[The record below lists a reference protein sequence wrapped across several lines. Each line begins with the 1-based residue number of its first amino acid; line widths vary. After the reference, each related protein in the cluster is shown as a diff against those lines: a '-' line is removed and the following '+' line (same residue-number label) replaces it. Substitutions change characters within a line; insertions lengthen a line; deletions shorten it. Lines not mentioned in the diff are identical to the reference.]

1 MPNDNLK
8 KYYDYLKANNA
19 DVAPTYDAF
28 ANALSDENNAK
39 KYHSYLINNG
49 FDAPSDYNKFVNRLG
64 LLKKKEVSQSTQEN
78 QDTSLD
84 GSDKGEKKQSVSSSQ
99 QRNYSLPGEYLD
111 YPGKGIRRYYDGKWY
126 DYGFT
131 ETKNGKDLSVYN
143 VQITDPTRVNTL
155 NKKFNKVGSTSA
167 SEDVFTG
174 YPGQEKNQYRVIED
188 QWQKKM
194 PGSDKWRI
202 VTNEGS
208 IQSLNK
214 EFNKNVSIPSN
225 LDEIKKNQELKI
237 KEDKKL
243 NSALTWVNSG
253 LVGSSEENASKIL
266 KQKFPEF
273 DFIQQGVGTD
283 QLLVIAPNGARTNI
297 SLDNW
302 TDDDDRNQSVVLRE
316 FIRNNSDKE
325 LAKSAKDLSLKES
338 QERTF
343 LEDKKKQSL
352 EAGALSQDWKFENGK
367 LVIETPLD
375 KAKKSEEFKR
385 IQTETKAARSEYMGE
400 KAEQFDNIYYRFKDK
415 PLNNDEMVAAYAS
428 VKADKQ
434 EISRVNNYVND
445 VKNIS
450 NDVAKEKSEIEGYA
464 NSIINKLKNGEIT
477 QQEFDNVYKPEIEQK
492 TADLNQKYKSLSTD
506 LKNVST
512 VDKSINEA
520 IGKNYLIKEA
530 TGSVIGGATSK
541 FIKGF
546 TYLPRLASMGEMS
559 SEDQDEIVNLITG
572 GGTTK
577 EYIESEKR
585 SDLTKALFSMS
596 ESVGILA
603 SSSLLGGSVAAYPS
617 FYAQS
622 YYEMKDEFDKIK
634 GMSEKEKVLFSGAYG
649 IVSSLLEKFGIDAAM
664 QKTAVGKNLT
674 NNIMK
679 AAFSDLP
686 KNASKEFIDAA
697 IMNSFKKYIVKSG
710 VQAAIGAGTE
720 GITEALQNLSGV
732 AIKEVY
738 DLANET
744 EYFNNKSAWNI
755 LGDAVYE
762 GYLGALGGGIMSTV
776 TSSKDIVTRGLRA
789 TLNKEQID
797 ALINSAK
804 VEGID
809 EALITNLKSSILTG
823 KTTRA
828 EAEEIN
834 QSFKT
839 VKSKLESLP
848 EDMSNEDKSVSL
860 DLLIERDKLQ
870 KESSRLDEALRAPYN
885 ERITEINDEL
895 LKISKNAVQ
904 KQTTGEVPV
913 QPEAKVGG
921 EVAQGEPQAEPQVVT
936 EEGQVAAKEEVKV
949 FEFNGKKYEVTNEST
964 TDLET
969 GNLVPIDL
977 ATQIRE
983 EGTPIEETVVV
994 EPITKQEQKQNL
1006 VTEENVEQLR
1016 AQQTTPV
1023 AQKIFTTAKLAM
1035 KALPGVKIY
1044 VHNTTNEFDQ
1054 AIGQKSAEGAK
1065 GAYVDG
1071 EIHINLENGADVV
1084 TMLHES
1090 MHHGLVVK
1098 GVESGAMTDLAR
1110 GLKSVISD
1118 KALKQRLDDFISNYD
1133 GSEQAEE
1140 YLAELGGIMAEA
1152 KQELTTTKFQQ
1163 FKNLINKIAQKLGL
1177 PTVFSAAANAKNA
1190 VDFMNSLTKSIRT
1203 GQEIKAEEVK
1213 KTGKVKFQAD
1223 FSDPLSKLTFV
1234 YDKNGEKFDQLKK
1247 DGFITDDKVLSDF
1260 AGKFIF
1266 LHQPDAAFS
1275 GMIYKDGELLVEG
1288 KGGVFYPI
1296 KFHDDGYFWAST
1308 ATTAE
1313 KMAKDLNKVFDQ
1325 NNGTIYMALTSAPYD
1340 KLMSSTTM
1348 SNAILDFFSSKA
1360 FDNNFKITPA
1370 QLKVALRK
1378 AANDIKIQKIKDKK
1392 TGKVKEK
1399 KIGLDLKIKAE
1410 SSLDEIQAQIKTA
1423 LNPDIK
1429 SFADRKNFAEELIKL
1444 MADKIKNDPKATE
1457 QFGKLFSEGIQN
1469 KYFKGISKTGKI
1481 SISAAN
1487 MTQAI
1492 SEMFTEP
1499 LLKEDIDREK
1509 GGQVYAIVEL
1519 NGKVKPEPSTKHES
1533 YPMAIESENKTNK
1546 VKIHI
1551 LQDRQNWADSFIDPE
1566 TGETISEDR
1575 QKKLFPTSGVSTMG
1589 LELKGKSK
1597 PKFQKTA
1604 PNGKPSNLNDK
1615 QWEQVRT
1622 PEFKKWFGDWEND
1635 PANASKVV
1643 DENGEPLVV
1652 YHGTRESFDEFSSE
1666 VRPRNFRQEAVNYSF
1681 WFTSNEKNSELY
1693 GNQVME
1699 VFLNSRNPLE
1709 IDYTNPESYRE
1720 IVVPA
1725 DKPRAMSIA
1734 EFNEK
1739 KGMIK
1744 HSEMTKG
1751 IELRMREDSTIDGI
1765 IHRNIKDIIL
1775 SDNFQVFGPNQI
1787 KSATENVGTFSAE
1800 TRNIKFQ
1807 KATTQKEAIQKA
1819 KDKYTLSVEQRGNPH
1834 QQGVDAAL
1842 NDLRKSDWYKTTDD
1856 TQRENAEREL
1866 KEFFGEKLKKAPS
1879 VAKILGKP
1887 KPKKVTVNEM
1897 TAYKNELRL
1906 QAKAAR
1912 EAKGDLNAKRKALAA
1927 AISSMVKTGKIK
1939 TAQAGVIIKRIS
1951 NLNLDNPVLVER
1963 FVDYASKV
1971 FDRADYQE
1979 RLDNAFKLRKAIRKA
1994 LKTDNQAEV
2003 VGMAKDFAKIDP
2015 SMVED
2020 IDAYI
2025 AMAEKV
2031 VNAVKPSRVKGL
2043 DVVMKE
2049 AANIAEVSEYTNNE
2063 IKRQENV
2070 LKDEILA
2077 VYNSLVSDGVISKDM
2092 SLKEMQDII
2101 NYLNDPTTKMDSVE
2115 KERYIKSFLD
2125 GKLNLMKPILE
2136 TIIRTKIDP
2145 FTGEELD
2152 IDNNAIELMKKVM
2165 DIDIADMSVRDA
2177 IKVVEAIDNFLNNNI
2192 TSGLEAVVSNYEGVK
2207 NVNKLVNKGIKARP
2221 IKLLLNK
2228 TIGRFYS
2235 DELYSLPLLMEKLF
2249 NGVRNATKIMEM
2261 AGLSKLINGVNKAN
2275 NQHNKIL
2282 DDYSK
2287 QPFYSTKNFLG
2298 VYVMNKGFMDAKNVY
2313 ERGMLAFL
2321 NRNLIGTEAEMK
2333 TELNRRIDM
2342 IKQSIQTLIENGD
2355 SKEVKMGEMYQEI
2368 FDKLNVN
2375 EGDIDVINSSAS
2387 KSNREAVNWWIN
2399 QWAKSYKELSDIS
2412 LSVYNTQ
2419 LGSDLN
2425 YTPDRYKKLSGESV
2439 QFDSDLIERNGAFSI
2454 SIDYT
2459 DKNKT
2464 GVLMETTR
2472 PKVIPDD
2479 RYVSLD
2485 FDTNNS
2491 NSLQA
2496 ALVDI
2501 NTASAIR
2508 QVDGFVNSKGFKK
2521 LFTESDDRVLIT
2533 RRINNYIRRAKGKKI
2548 APRDTWDSVNK
2559 VTNFITSIGV
2569 GKALGGLNQAVMQTV
2584 PVIANTVINAGRFIT
2599 VNSEMNDWINKTGAP
2614 ISNRGLESQSTV
2626 ESIDSRIDK
2635 KGETFDNALKNVAKL
2650 NQWYLKQFLSK
2661 PDVWVARSS
2670 FISYYLQD
2678 LKNRGISTD
2687 IDWTTHE
2694 ADMDAVNYAQ
2704 MMVDRQQNISDP
2716 MLAGE
2721 FLASEDSFRKIAR
2734 KVVLPFA
2741 SFILNQKARMYND
2754 ITTLYSKTSTTEDKI
2769 TAARSLGG
2777 LSVEL
2782 ATYQLIGF
2790 GIRRLYDIIAA
2801 SLMGDDEDEEAKKK
2815 KMINATKYPIKS
2827 IVNDI
2832 VSPLPITDDLV
2843 TYGLNKALAEIP
2855 MLDEADIKKA
2865 VEDKNK
2871 ALVLNGKE
2879 EMNDRE
2885 KEAFIEN
2892 LKKESEYQVF
2902 TDDFAG
2908 RKYGMIGIAG
2918 DTYKEL
2924 IDISKLATT
2933 GEFEDEYQGR
2943 VTKKYLNEKDR
2954 KIVGYTIAPMVLYSM
2969 GVLPKD
2975 VGQISRNVVNRVKKR
2990 GITENQYNRI
3000 TDVEKEIGRKV
3011 SGWESDLI
3019 KQKKEAST
3027 AIDELDF
3034 IDRNGGLTESQGKEY
3049 VKLLKT
3055 ISQPTLSDIDRI
3067 KAGQTANQI
3076 LK

>member
-19 DVAPTYDAF
+19 DVAPNYDAF

-39 KYHSYLINNG
+39 KYHSYLLNNG
-49 FDAPSDYNKFVNRLG
+49 FDAPKDYNVFVNRLG
-64 LLKKKEVSQSTQEN
+64 LVKKKEVSQSTPKN
-78 QDTSLD
+78 GT
-84 GSDKGEKKQSVSSSQ
+84 VSSVTQEMVRKKRSEYSSPDDGIYSNPENNQ
-99 QRNYSLPGEYLD
+99 NYKKVSGVWYKDVTGAGDYKEIKSGNVKYRYDYLNKNAKMIAD
-111 YPGKGIRRYYDGKWY
+111 INGNPVQPNYELANQKQIEKAYNITPEKVKKEEELRQKEIAKKAPELKQFKPAIADGK
-126 DYGFT
+126 
-131 ETKNGKDLSVYN
+131 L
-143 VQITDPTRVNTL
+143 
-155 NKKFNKVGSTSA
+155 FNIADK
-167 SEDVFTG
+167 E
-174 YPGQEKNQYRVIED
+174 QEKEFEKAHFEYVKSGKYQEDIEKV
-188 QWQKKM
+188 QKEN
-194 PGSDKWRI
+194 DLNDI
-202 VTNEGS
+202 LNTVTT
-208 IQSLNK
+208 
-214 EFNKNVSIPSN
+214 
-225 LDEIKKNQELKI
+225 D
-237 KEDKKL
+237 
-243 NSALTWVNSG
+243 
-253 LVGSSEENASKIL
+253 LVGSNEDEVISKLQGKL
-266 KQKFPEF
+266 KKYEYLEIEPAGRGYDGIKIKNNVTGESKF
-273 DFIQQGVGTD
+273 I
-283 QLLVIAPNGARTNI
+283 N
-297 SLDNW
+297 LDNW
-302 TDDDDRNQSVVLRE
+302 TTDRDNEEAKLLKGFLEVNIVNDEYIKKQKQVNDLRDRIE
-316 FIRNNSDKE
+316 SEKKTNPYNVIFLQKELDELLPQLDKE
-325 LAKSAKDLSLKES
+325 REKKLDYMSKDKYRSAASFDKYEIDRINDNITKTILKKEDIKREASELNKYEQDVNESFKKGLITEEDYNVNYLPKINKRKEEIDNNIKSLKDDYRNISNEQSDVKNIAGNAFIVESERGNILSGTAFSFVQGFEQAARIIVEGDEYARGSAKGIITSQFAPESFSEEYLSSEKRNAFEQVVFGLANSGGAALAGAMTGGPVGSTLGLYASSYTNFRDQMNGPEFKDVSEGEKMLLAGSVGAITSLLEKYGLTKMFSKSPVNNKIVNYVFSKSLKGLPENATAEMIDNAVEKELKGLIANKVLKVTGAGLIEYSTEAGQELTEIGAKELLNQVKGKKYFENPKTFGEVFERANKAGLLGLLGGAGMQSITQATLTAKQQLDKYQLSNIENTINNKDIKDLFVLNIKDRILSGEITKDQGQRELNSLKES
-338 QERTF
+338 EGVLRQIPDNLSNDDRYTSFKLINEREN
-343 LEDKKKQSL
+343 LRKQM
-352 EAGALSQDWKFENGK
+352 EGKDPAL
-367 LVIETPLD
+367 VTP
-375 KAKKSEEFKR
+375 
-385 IQTETKAARSEYMGE
+385 
-400 KAEQFDNIYYRFKDK
+400 
-415 PLNNDEMVAAYAS
+415 
-428 VKADKQ
+428 
-434 EISRVNNYVND
+434 
-445 VKNIS
+445 IS
-450 NDVAKEKSEIEGYA
+450 NR
-464 NSIINKLKNGEIT
+464 
-477 QQEFDNVYKPEIEQK
+477 
-492 TADLNQKYKSLSTD
+492 
-506 LKNVST
+506 
-512 VDKSINEA
+512 INE
-520 IGKNYLIKEA
+520 INNELKTI
-530 TGSVIGGATSK
+530 
-541 FIKGF
+541 
-546 TYLPRLASMGEMS
+546 
-559 SEDQDEIVNLITG
+559 SE
-572 GGTTK
+572 
-577 EYIESEKR
+577 
-585 SDLTKALFSMS
+585 
-596 ESVGILA
+596 
-603 SSSLLGGSVAAYPS
+603 
-617 FYAQS
+617 
-622 YYEMKDEFDKIK
+622 
-634 GMSEKEKVLFSGAYG
+634 
-649 IVSSLLEKFGIDAAM
+649 
-664 QKTAVGKNLT
+664 
-674 NNIMK
+674 
-679 AAFSDLP
+679 
-686 KNASKEFIDAA
+686 
-697 IMNSFKKYIVKSG
+697 
-710 VQAAIGAGTE
+710 
-720 GITEALQNLSGV
+720 
-732 AIKEVY
+732 
-738 DLANET
+738 
-744 EYFNNKSAWNI
+744 
-755 LGDAVYE
+755 
-762 GYLGALGGGIMSTV
+762 
-776 TSSKDIVTRGLRA
+776 
-789 TLNKEQID
+789 
-797 ALINSAK
+797 
-804 VEGID
+804 
-809 EALITNLKSSILTG
+809 
-823 KTTRA
+823 
-828 EAEEIN
+828 
-834 QSFKT
+834 
-839 VKSKLESLP
+839 
-848 EDMSNEDKSVSL
+848 
-860 DLLIERDKLQ
+860 
-870 KESSRLDEALRAPYN
+870 
-885 ERITEINDEL
+885 
-895 LKISKNAVQ
+895 NAVQ
-904 KQTTGEVPV
+904 VETTGEIPV
-913 QPEAKVGG
+913 QPETAVGG
-921 EVAQGEPQAEPQVVT
+921 EVAQGEPKAEPKVAA
-936 EEGQVAAKEEVKV
+936 EEGQTAVQEEVV
-949 FEFNGKKYEVTNEST
+949 PVGEVT
-964 TDLET
+964 
-969 GNLVPIDL
+969 
-977 ATQIRE
+977 
-983 EGTPIEETVVV
+983 
-994 EPITKQEQKQNL
+994 
-1006 VTEENVEQLR
+1006 
-1016 AQQTTPV
+1016 
-1023 AQKIFTTAKLAM
+1023 
-1035 KALPGVKIY
+1035 
-1044 VHNTTNEFDQ
+1044 
-1054 AIGQKSAEGAK
+1054 
-1065 GAYVDG
+1065 
-1071 EIHINLENGADVV
+1071 
-1084 TMLHES
+1084 
-1090 MHHGLVVK
+1090 
-1098 GVESGAMTDLAR
+1098 
-1110 GLKSVISD
+1110 
-1118 KALKQRLDDFISNYD
+1118 
-1133 GSEQAEE
+1133 
-1140 YLAELGGIMAEA
+1140 
-1152 KQELTTTKFQQ
+1152 
-1163 FKNLINKIAQKLGL
+1163 L
-1177 PTVFSAAANAKNA
+1177 PT
-1190 VDFMNSLTKSIRT
+1190 
-1203 GQEIKAEEVK
+1203 
-1213 KTGKVKFQAD
+1213 
-1223 FSDPLSKLTFV
+1223 
-1234 YDKNGEKFDQLKK
+1234 
-1247 DGFITDDKVLSDF
+1247 
-1260 AGKFIF
+1260 
-1266 LHQPDAAFS
+1266 
-1275 GMIYKDGELLVEG
+1275 
-1288 KGGVFYPI
+1288 
-1296 KFHDDGYFWAST
+1296 
-1308 ATTAE
+1308 
-1313 KMAKDLNKVFDQ
+1313 
-1325 NNGTIYMALTSAPYD
+1325 
-1340 KLMSSTTM
+1340 
-1348 SNAILDFFSSKA
+1348 
-1360 FDNNFKITPA
+1360 
-1370 QLKVALRK
+1370 
-1378 AANDIKIQKIKDKK
+1378 
-1392 TGKVKEK
+1392 
-1399 KIGLDLKIKAE
+1399 
-1410 SSLDEIQAQIKTA
+1410 DEIGRSVGSQEYK
-1423 LNPDIK
+1423 
-1429 SFADRKNFAEELIKL
+1429 
-1444 MADKIKNDPKATE
+1444 
-1457 QFGKLFSEGIQN
+1457 
-1469 KYFKGISKTGKI
+1469 
-1481 SISAAN
+1481 
-1487 MTQAI
+1487 
-1492 SEMFTEP
+1492 
-1499 LLKEDIDREK
+1499 
-1509 GGQVYAIVEL
+1509 
-1519 NGKVKPEPSTKHES
+1519 
-1533 YPMAIESENKTNK
+1533 
-1546 VKIHI
+1546 
-1551 LQDRQNWADSFIDPE
+1551 
-1566 TGETISEDR
+1566 
-1575 QKKLFPTSGVSTMG
+1575 SGVSQK
-1589 LELKGKSK
+1589 KGRAITR
-1597 PKFQKTA
+1597 TA
-1604 PNGKPSNLNDK
+1604 PDGTKIRGTFKIVPASELIPSHNPNTFGKNEEFPQNKEGKTINDRDYETDK
-1615 QWEQVRT
+1615 PAQSQVIDIAQNIDERAVTQTPIVSKEGIVYDGNNRT
-1622 PEFKKWFGDWEND
+1622 MSRQLAAQNKTDQDYLQALRDQADMYGLTEEDVNSIEN
-1635 PANASKVV
+1635 PTLVFEV
-1643 DENGEPLVV
+1643 DENLPFN
-1652 YHGTRESFDEFSSE
+1652 TK
-1666 VRPRNFRQEAVNYSF
+1666 
-1681 WFTSNEKNSELY
+1681 T
-1693 GNQVME
+1693 M
-1699 VFLNSRNPLE
+1699 
-1709 IDYTNPESYRE
+1709 
-1720 IVVPA
+1720 
-1725 DKPRAMSIA
+1725 AM
-1734 EFNEK
+1734 FNKQEK
-1739 KGMIK
+1739 KAQGPLQRAVAISKRISDRAKRSLAGLYEGVEVPSDVTSDPKNMKQAIDILIQEGLIQTVEIPRYIDK
-1744 HSEMTKG
+1744 NVATPDGVSFLEGVVMAAS
-1751 IELRMREDSTIDGI
+1751 LNEDSIRELSVPGMGD
-1765 IHRNIKDIIL
+1765 IKKVIL
-1775 SDNFQVFGPNQI
+1775 KNVVGLMQNAAKGNDSLTQEITGAIQI
-1787 KSATENVGTFSAE
+1787 
-1800 TRNIKFQ
+1800 
-1807 KATTQKEAIQKA
+1807 IQKA
-1819 KDKYTLSVEQRGNPH
+1819 KAAKITVEDYLSQYDMFKENQYTIGEMSMALLLDTKKPTVFKNFLTNYNENVGVENIFGE
-1834 QQGVDAAL
+1834 DTSKEAIL
-1842 NDLRKSDWYKTTDD
+1842 NNTISELISDYGKIK
-1856 TQRENAEREL
+1856 ENLESIAAERGKQVEEGVEEAQSIEEVKDLDVTDKTNLQKVKSFLDKLEDDLDKFGKETLGINLPVAAMKLIIKAL
-1866 KEFFGEKLKKAPS
+1866 KVSVQAGMTLEQAIKDYAKKNNVDEKRITDSLYSMSDFQTRKTRERITGEKQPKVKISKEAKEAKALS
-1879 VAKILGKP
+1879 KRKIT
-1887 KPKKVTVNEM
+1887 KVIIKDD
-1897 TAYKNELRL
+1897 YKAMITQIKLEVR
-1906 QAKAAR
+1906 AAR
-1912 EAKGDLNAKRKALAA
+1912 EAKVDLNTKRKNLSV
-1927 AISSMVKTGKIK
+1927 AISNMVKTGKIK
-1939 TAQAGVIIKRIS
+1939 TAQAGVLIKRIS
-1951 NLNLDNPVLVER
+1951 NLNLDNPVMVER
-1963 FVDYASKV
+1963 FLDYAAKV
-1971 FDRADYQE
+1971 FNRADYQE
-1979 RLDNAFKLRKAIRKA
+1979 TLDGAFALRKSIRKA

-2003 VGMAKDFAKIDP
+2003 VGMAKEFAKIDP

-2020 IDAYI
+2020 IDAYLEI
-2025 AMAEKV
+2025 AEKV
-2031 VNAVKPSRVKGL
+2031 KNAVKPSRVKGL

-2063 IKRQENV
+2063 IERQENV

-2101 NYLNDPTTKMDSVE
+2101 NSLNDPTTKMDSVE

-2235 DELYSLPLLMEKLF
+2235 DELYSFPLLMEKLF

-2287 QPFYSTKNFLG
+2287 QDFYNS
-2298 VYVMNKGFMDAKNVY
+2298 KGFMDAKNVY

-2333 TELNRRIDM
+2333 AELNRRIDM

-2375 EGDIDVINSSAS
+2375 EGDIDIINSSAS

-2472 PKVIPDD
+2472 PKVMPDG

-2599 VNSEMNDWINKTGAP
+2599 VNSEMNDWINRTGAP

-2635 KGETFDNALKNVAKL
+2635 KGETFDNALKNIAKL

-2670 FISYYLQD
+2670 FISYYIQD

-2687 IDWTTHE
+2687 IDWNTHE

-2924 IDISKLATT
+2924 IDISKLSTT

-3027 AIDELDF
+3027 AIDELEF
-3034 IDRNGGLTESQGKEY
+3034 INRNGGLTESQGKEY

-3055 ISQPTLSDIDRI
+3055 VSEPTLSDIDRI
-3067 KAGQTANQI
+3067 KAGQTADQI

>member
-1 MPNDNLK
+1 MNK
-8 KYYDYLKANNA
+8 
-19 DVAPTYDAF
+19 
-28 ANALSDENNAK
+28 
-39 KYHSYLINNG
+39 SYSI
-49 FDAPSDYNKFVNRLG
+49 
-64 LLKKKEVSQSTQEN
+64 
-78 QDTSLD
+78 
-84 GSDKGEKKQSVSSSQ
+84 
-99 QRNYSLPGEYLD
+99 
-111 YPGKGIRRYYDGKWY
+111 
-126 DYGFT
+126 
-131 ETKNGKDLSVYN
+131 
-143 VQITDPTRVNTL
+143 
-155 NKKFNKVGSTSA
+155 
-167 SEDVFTG
+167 
-174 YPGQEKNQYRVIED
+174 
-188 QWQKKM
+188 
-194 PGSDKWRI
+194 
-202 VTNEGS
+202 
-208 IQSLNK
+208 IQSIPENLNIRNK
-214 EFNKNVSIPSN
+214 RESFN
-225 LDEIKKNQELKI
+225 L
-237 KEDKKL
+237 
-243 NSALTWVNSG
+243 
-253 LVGSSEENASKIL
+253 IL
-266 KQKFPEF
+266 EKQK
-273 DFIQQGVGTD
+273 IQ
-283 QLLVIAPNGARTNI
+283 
-297 SLDNW
+297 
-302 TDDDDRNQSVVLRE
+302 
-316 FIRNNSDKE
+316 K
-325 LAKSAKDLSLKES
+325 
-338 QERTF
+338 
-343 LEDKKKQSL
+343 
-352 EAGALSQDWKFENGK
+352 
-367 LVIETPLD
+367 
-375 KAKKSEEFKR
+375 
-385 IQTETKAARSEYMGE
+385 
-400 KAEQFDNIYYRFKDK
+400 
-415 PLNNDEMVAAYAS
+415 
-428 VKADKQ
+428 
-434 EISRVNNYVND
+434 
-445 VKNIS
+445 
-450 NDVAKEKSEIEGYA
+450 EIEGKDPA
-464 NSIINKLKNGEIT
+464 LVAA
-477 QQEFDNVYKPEIEQK
+477 Q
-492 TADLNQKYKSLSTD
+492 TD
-506 LKNVST
+506 R
-512 VDKSINEA
+512 INE
-520 IGKNYLIKEA
+520 INEEL
-530 TGSVIGGATSK
+530 
-541 FIKGF
+541 
-546 TYLPRLASMGEMS
+546 
-559 SEDQDEIVNLITG
+559 
-572 GGTTK
+572 
-577 EYIESEKR
+577 
-585 SDLTKALFSMS
+585 
-596 ESVGILA
+596 
-603 SSSLLGGSVAAYPS
+603 
-617 FYAQS
+617 
-622 YYEMKDEFDKIK
+622 
-634 GMSEKEKVLFSGAYG
+634 
-649 IVSSLLEKFGIDAAM
+649 
-664 QKTAVGKNLT
+664 KT
-674 NNIMK
+674 
-679 AAFSDLP
+679 
-686 KNASKEFIDAA
+686 
-697 IMNSFKKYIVKSG
+697 
-710 VQAAIGAGTE
+710 
-720 GITEALQNLSGV
+720 
-732 AIKEVY
+732 
-738 DLANET
+738 
-744 EYFNNKSAWNI
+744 
-755 LGDAVYE
+755 
-762 GYLGALGGGIMSTV
+762 
-776 TSSKDIVTRGLRA
+776 
-789 TLNKEQID
+789 
-797 ALINSAK
+797 
-804 VEGID
+804 
-809 EALITNLKSSILTG
+809 
-823 KTTRA
+823 
-828 EAEEIN
+828 
-834 QSFKT
+834 
-839 VKSKLESLP
+839 
-848 EDMSNEDKSVSL
+848 
-860 DLLIERDKLQ
+860 
-870 KESSRLDEALRAPYN
+870 
-885 ERITEINDEL
+885 
-895 LKISKNAVQ
+895 ISKNAVQ
-904 KQTTGEVPV
+904 VETAGEVPV
-913 QPEAKVGG
+913 QPETAVGG

-936 EEGQVAAKEEVKV
+936 EEGQAVQEEV
-949 FEFNGKKYEVTNEST
+949 
-964 TDLET
+964 
-969 GNLVPIDL
+969 
-977 ATQIRE
+977 
-983 EGTPIEETVVV
+983 TPIENKDVQEVLDRSKPMILSESDQKRMDEDPIGFTKEKLENLIDFV
-994 EPITKQEQKQNL
+994 ESKKDRSSVDEDMLQQYKRDYEILTSQQVEEAPIVQTTIREVPQQNL

-1016 AQQTTPV
+1016 SQQTTPNT
-1023 AQKIFTTAKLAM
+1023 QRIFTTAKLAM

-1152 KQELTTTKFQQ
+1152 QQELTTTKFQQ

-1551 LQDRQNWADSFIDPE
+1551 LQDRQNWADSFIDPK

-1597 PKFQKTA
+1597 P
-1604 PNGKPSNLNDK
+1604 
-1615 QWEQVRT
+1615 
-1622 PEFKKWFGDWEND
+1622 
-1635 PANASKVV
+1635 
-1643 DENGEPLVV
+1643 
-1652 YHGTRESFDEFSSE
+1652 
-1666 VRPRNFRQEAVNYSF
+1666 
-1681 WFTSNEKNSELY
+1681 
-1693 GNQVME
+1693 
-1699 VFLNSRNPLE
+1699 
-1709 IDYTNPESYRE
+1709 
-1720 IVVPA
+1720 
-1725 DKPRAMSIA
+1725 
-1734 EFNEK
+1734 
-1739 KGMIK
+1739 
-1744 HSEMTKG
+1744 
-1751 IELRMREDSTIDGI
+1751 
-1765 IHRNIKDIIL
+1765 
-1775 SDNFQVFGPNQI
+1775 
-1787 KSATENVGTFSAE
+1787 
-1800 TRNIKFQ
+1800 KFQ

-1879 VAKILGKP
+1879 VAKILGKS

-1912 EAKGDLNAKRKALAA
+1912 EAKGDLNTKRKALAA
-1927 AISSMVKTGKIK
+1927 TISSMVKNGKIK
-1939 TAQAGVIIKRIS
+1939 AAQAGVIIKRIS

-2003 VGMAKDFAKIDP
+2003 VGMAKDFANIDP

-2020 IDAYI
+2020 IDSYI
-2025 AMAEKV
+2025 DMAEKV

-2101 NYLNDPTTKMDSVE
+2101 NSLNDPTTKMDSVE

-2287 QPFYSTKNFLG
+2287 QDFYNS
-2298 VYVMNKGFMDAKNVY
+2298 KGFMDAKNVY

-2333 TELNRRIDM
+2333 AELNRRIDM

-2584 PVIANTVINAGRFIT
+2584 PVIANTVINSGRFIT
-2599 VNSEMNDWINKTGAP
+2599 VNSEMNDWINRTGAP

-2721 FLASEDSFRKIAR
+2721 FLSSEDSFRKIAR

-2754 ITTLYSKTSTTEDKI
+2754 ITTLYSKTATTEDKI

-3067 KAGQTANQI
+3067 KAGQTADQI

>member
-1 MPNDNLK
+1 MTREQLGDFQSTVLGL
-8 KYYDYLKANNA
+8 YDDSDSYSDEDLEYLKDDIFGA
-19 DVAPTYDAF
+19 VEYDSEQHM
-28 ANALSDENNAK
+28 LDSL
-39 KYHSYLINNG
+39 KYIEK
-49 FDAPSDYNKFVNRLG
+49 AEKFI
-64 LLKKKEVSQSTQEN
+64 KS
-78 QDTSLD
+78 
-84 GSDKGEKKQSVSSSQ
+84 
-99 QRNYSLPGEYLD
+99 RN
-111 YPGKGIRRYYDGKWY
+111 I
-126 DYGFT
+126 
-131 ETKNGKDLSVYN
+131 
-143 VQITDPTRVNTL
+143 
-155 NKKFNKVGSTSA
+155 
-167 SEDVFTG
+167 
-174 YPGQEKNQYRVIED
+174 
-188 QWQKKM
+188 
-194 PGSDKWRI
+194 
-202 VTNEGS
+202 
-208 IQSLNK
+208 NK
-214 EFNKNVSIPSN
+214 EFSAYPKGYIYESFLNIKNPF
-225 LDEIKKNQELKI
+225 E
-237 KEDKKL
+237 
-243 NSALTWVNSG
+243 
-253 LVGSSEENASKIL
+253 
-266 KQKFPEF
+266 
-273 DFIQQGVGTD
+273 
-283 QLLVIAPNGARTNI
+283 
-297 SLDNW
+297 
-302 TDDDDRNQSVVLRE
+302 
-316 FIRNNSDKE
+316 
-325 LAKSAKDLSLKES
+325 
-338 QERTF
+338 
-343 LEDKKKQSL
+343 
-352 EAGALSQDWKFENGK
+352 QD
-367 LVIETPLD
+367 
-375 KAKKSEEFKR
+375 
-385 IQTETKAARSEYMGE
+385 
-400 KAEQFDNIYYRFKDK
+400 
-415 PLNNDEMVAAYAS
+415 LNND
-428 VKADKQ
+428 
-434 EISRVNNYVND
+434 
-445 VKNIS
+445 
-450 NDVAKEKSEIEGYA
+450 
-464 NSIINKLKNGEIT
+464 
-477 QQEFDNVYKPEIEQK
+477 
-492 TADLNQKYKSLSTD
+492 
-506 LKNVST
+506 
-512 VDKSINEA
+512 
-520 IGKNYLIKEA
+520 
-530 TGSVIGGATSK
+530 
-541 FIKGF
+541 
-546 TYLPRLASMGEMS
+546 
-559 SEDQDEIVNLITG
+559 
-572 GGTTK
+572 
-577 EYIESEKR
+577 
-585 SDLTKALFSMS
+585 
-596 ESVGILA
+596 
-603 SSSLLGGSVAAYPS
+603 
-617 FYAQS
+617 
-622 YYEMKDEFDKIK
+622 
-634 GMSEKEKVLFSGAYG
+634 
-649 IVSSLLEKFGIDAAM
+649 
-664 QKTAVGKNLT
+664 
-674 NNIMK
+674 
-679 AAFSDLP
+679 
-686 KNASKEFIDAA
+686 
-697 IMNSFKKYIVKSG
+697 
-710 VQAAIGAGTE
+710 
-720 GITEALQNLSGV
+720 
-732 AIKEVY
+732 
-738 DLANET
+738 
-744 EYFNNKSAWNI
+744 
-755 LGDAVYE
+755 
-762 GYLGALGGGIMSTV
+762 
-776 TSSKDIVTRGLRA
+776 
-789 TLNKEQID
+789 
-797 ALINSAK
+797 
-804 VEGID
+804 
-809 EALITNLKSSILTG
+809 
-823 KTTRA
+823 
-828 EAEEIN
+828 
-834 QSFKT
+834 
-839 VKSKLESLP
+839 
-848 EDMSNEDKSVSL
+848 
-860 DLLIERDKLQ
+860 
-870 KESSRLDEALRAPYN
+870 
-885 ERITEINDEL
+885 
-895 LKISKNAVQ
+895 
-904 KQTTGEVPV
+904 
-913 QPEAKVGG
+913 
-921 EVAQGEPQAEPQVVT
+921 
-936 EEGQVAAKEEVKV
+936 
-949 FEFNGKKYEVTNEST
+949 
-964 TDLET
+964 
-969 GNLVPIDL
+969 
-977 ATQIRE
+977 
-983 EGTPIEETVVV
+983 
-994 EPITKQEQKQNL
+994 
-1006 VTEENVEQLR
+1006 
-1016 AQQTTPV
+1016 
-1023 AQKIFTTAKLAM
+1023 
-1035 KALPGVKIY
+1035 
-1044 VHNTTNEFDQ
+1044 
-1054 AIGQKSAEGAK
+1054 
-1065 GAYVDG
+1065 
-1071 EIHINLENGADVV
+1071 
-1084 TMLHES
+1084 
-1090 MHHGLVVK
+1090 
-1098 GVESGAMTDLAR
+1098 
-1110 GLKSVISD
+1110 
-1118 KALKQRLDDFISNYD
+1118 
-1133 GSEQAEE
+1133 
-1140 YLAELGGIMAEA
+1140 
-1152 KQELTTTKFQQ
+1152 
-1163 FKNLINKIAQKLGL
+1163 
-1177 PTVFSAAANAKNA
+1177 
-1190 VDFMNSLTKSIRT
+1190 
-1203 GQEIKAEEVK
+1203 
-1213 KTGKVKFQAD
+1213 
-1223 FSDPLSKLTFV
+1223 
-1234 YDKNGEKFDQLKK
+1234 
-1247 DGFITDDKVLSDF
+1247 
-1260 AGKFIF
+1260 
-1266 LHQPDAAFS
+1266 
-1275 GMIYKDGELLVEG
+1275 
-1288 KGGVFYPI
+1288 
-1296 KFHDDGYFWAST
+1296 
-1308 ATTAE
+1308 
-1313 KMAKDLNKVFDQ
+1313 VFDD
-1325 NNGTIYMALTSAPYD
+1325 TYTLD
-1340 KLMSSTTM
+1340 V
-1348 SNAILDFFSSKA
+1348 SN
-1360 FDNNFKITPA
+1360 
-1370 QLKVALRK
+1370 
-1378 AANDIKIQKIKDKK
+1378 
-1392 TGKVKEK
+1392 
-1399 KIGLDLKIKAE
+1399 
-1410 SSLDEIQAQIKTA
+1410 
-1423 LNPDIK
+1423 
-1429 SFADRKNFAEELIKL
+1429 KN
-1444 MADKIKNDPKATE
+1444 
-1457 QFGKLFSEGIQN
+1457 
-1469 KYFKGISKTGKI
+1469 
-1481 SISAAN
+1481 
-1487 MTQAI
+1487 
-1492 SEMFTEP
+1492 
-1499 LLKEDIDREK
+1499 
-1509 GGQVYAIVEL
+1509 
-1519 NGKVKPEPSTKHES
+1519 
-1533 YPMAIESENKTNK
+1533 
-1546 VKIHI
+1546 
-1551 LQDRQNWADSFIDPE
+1551 
-1566 TGETISEDR
+1566 
-1575 QKKLFPTSGVSTMG
+1575 
-1589 LELKGKSK
+1589 
-1597 PKFQKTA
+1597 
-1604 PNGKPSNLNDK
+1604 
-1615 QWEQVRT
+1615 
-1622 PEFKKWFGDWEND
+1622 
-1635 PANASKVV
+1635 
-1643 DENGEPLVV
+1643 
-1652 YHGTRESFDEFSSE
+1652 
-1666 VRPRNFRQEAVNYSF
+1666 
-1681 WFTSNEKNSELY
+1681 
-1693 GNQVME
+1693 
-1699 VFLNSRNPLE
+1699 
-1709 IDYTNPESYRE
+1709 
-1720 IVVPA
+1720 
-1725 DKPRAMSIA
+1725 
-1734 EFNEK
+1734 
-1739 KGMIK
+1739 
-1744 HSEMTKG
+1744 
-1751 IELRMREDSTIDGI
+1751 DGI
-1765 IHRNIKDIIL
+1765 ILTNAIDSFSAEEKSGGIESTIIVA
-1775 SDNFQVFGPNQI
+1775 FEPNQI

-1879 VAKILGKP
+1879 VAKILGKS

-1912 EAKGDLNAKRKALAA
+1912 EAKGDLNTKRKALAA
-1927 AISSMVKTGKIK
+1927 TISSMVKNGKIK
-1939 TAQAGVIIKRIS
+1939 AAQAGVIIKRIS

-2003 VGMAKDFAKIDP
+2003 VGMAKDFANIDP

-2020 IDAYI
+2020 IDSYI
-2025 AMAEKV
+2025 DMAEKV

-2101 NYLNDPTTKMDSVE
+2101 NSLNDPTTKMDSVE

-2287 QPFYSTKNFLG
+2287 QDFYNS
-2298 VYVMNKGFMDAKNVY
+2298 KGFMDAKNVY

-2333 TELNRRIDM
+2333 AELNRRIDM

-2584 PVIANTVINAGRFIT
+2584 PVIANTVINSGRFIT
-2599 VNSEMNDWINKTGAP
+2599 VNSEMNDWINRTGAP

-2721 FLASEDSFRKIAR
+2721 FLSSEDSFRKIAR

-2754 ITTLYSKTSTTEDKI
+2754 ITTLYSKTATTEDKI

-3067 KAGQTANQI
+3067 KAGQTADQI